1 MAEPLIEHP
10 PRQDIIQLRQLMKE
24 TPDFPGITLTFPFPL
39 SEDRQHALS
48 ALKTGVLPAGKE
60 SLFTHPDFVVQQAAH
75 FTEAHGNVPIPLEP
89 FTWLL
94 LSRKAALATPFR
106 ENIASKIKGLANLMQ
121 EATTSDQR
129 IIGLAIYGSFDKG
142 YATPES
148 DLDCTLI
155 VKTPNSEQDAELLK
169 KIRAFSENEFDRKT
183 FALSDRKNT
192 ALINPLGDAAIF
204 TGSFFGDAKRLQGVQ
219 RELLLHIQPRWEQM
233 RRTLADQVTI
243 NKAFERNYPSIT
255 PIQTEFASH
264 WLKLLRVPP
273 QFEESL
279 QFLTKK

>member
-1 MAEPLIEHP
+1 MDNLRNNTLLYACYTLNMAEPLIEHP

-106 ENIASKIKGLANLMQ
+106 ENIASN
-121 EATTSDQR
+121 
-129 IIGLAIYGSFDKG
+129 
-142 YATPES
+142 
-148 DLDCTLI
+148 
-155 VKTPNSEQDAELLK
+155 ELEYRPGGGHPSGK
-169 KIRAFSENEFDRKT
+169 PAY
-183 FALSDRKNT
+183 
-192 ALINPLGDAAIF
+192 PL
-204 TGSFFGDAKRLQGVQ
+204 Q
-219 RELLLHIQPRWEQM
+219 
-233 RRTLADQVTI
+233 
-243 NKAFERNYPSIT
+243 
-255 PIQTEFASH
+255 
-264 WLKLLRVPP
+264 
-273 QFEESL
+273 
-279 QFLTKK
+279 

>member
-1 MAEPLIEHP
+1 MNLIE
-10 PRQDIIQLRQLMKE
+10 R
-24 TPDFPGITLTFPFPL
+24 PL
-39 SEDRQHALS
+39 L
-48 ALKTGVLPAGKE
+48 
-60 SLFTHPDFVVQQAAH
+60 
-75 FTEAHGNVPIPLEP
+75 
-89 FTWLL
+89 
-94 LSRKAALATPFR
+94 
-106 ENIASKIKGLANLMQ
+106 
-121 EATTSDQR
+121 
-129 IIGLAIYGSFDKG
+129 Y
-142 YATPES
+142 
-148 DLDCTLI
+148 LI
-155 VKTPNSEQDAELLK
+155 EK
-169 KIRAFSENEFDRKT
+169 
-183 FALSDRKNT
+183 KNT